1 MKVLQL
7 CEEAQDPES
16 FVSRD
21 GETTQSYPGE
31 ISTAHNLQCHSH
43 MYKGHMRLSM
53 KARLKFVFEKMLL
66 ISYTFC
72 KRPSPILISDKSTE
86 SKLTLKVL
94 VKLISQKTH
103 DYV

>member
-31 ISTAHNLQCHSH
+31 ILLRVTCSAFTHIKGSH
-43 MYKGHMRLSM
+43 
-53 KARLKFVFEKMLL
+53 AFVNESQVKIRFEKMLL
-66 ISYTFC
+66 ISYTFW
-72 KRPSPILISDKSTE
+72 KRTSPILISDKSTE
-86 SKLTLKVL
+86 
-94 VKLISQKTH
+94 
-103 DYV
+103 

>member
-31 ISTAHNLQCHSH
+31 ISSANDLQCHSH
-43 MYKGHMRLSM
+43 MYKGRMRFLM
-53 KARLKFVFEKMLL
+53 KARLKFV
-66 ISYTFC
+66 
-72 KRPSPILISDKSTE
+72 
-86 SKLTLKVL
+86 SKKCCLYLTLFVN
-94 VKLISQKTH
+94 VPVQF
-103 DYV
+103 